1 MKIEAVQASVR
12 GMQRFKAESDIAD
25 YIKTEF
31 DSMYGGDWHCI
42 VGRNFG
48 SSITPQDLNF
58 IYLRFR
64 DYSILLFK

>member
-1 MKIEAVQASVR
+1 MEEPMKIEAVQASVR

-31 DSMYGGDWHCI
+31 DSIYGGDWHCI

-48 SSITPQDLNF
+48 SSITP
-58 IYLRFR
+58 
-64 DYSILLFK
+64 